1 MNTVTITVDIN
12 PESREEFVQAVRSM
26 TENLKKE
33 KGFKKS
39 GFFQDVE
46 NASRFNLI
54 EEWETQDDLDSH
66 VQSDIFR
73 VLMGALKV
81 LAEHAEVRYNLISD
95 KSGKRVVDI

>member
-12 PESREEFVQAVRSM
+12 PESREEFVQAVRSV
-26 TENLKKE
+26 TENLKNE
-33 KGFKKS
+33 KGFKRS
-39 GFFQDVE
+39 GLFQDMD
-46 NASRFNLI
+46 NPNRFNLT